1 MSHSLIK
8 IAVPALAL
16 AVLGLGACA
25 SSGKPLEPYGAAT
38 DRLAAECQARG
49 GILVPTGQSSGRA
62 ETDNICKITGGA
74 SRLTRSE

>member
-1 MSHSLIK
+1 MSRPLISF
-8 IAVPALAL
+8 ALPGLAL
-16 AVLGLGACA
+16 AVLGLGGCA
-25 SSGKPLEPYGAAT
+25 SSGKPLESYGAAT

-49 GILVPTGQSSGRA
+49 GILQPTGQSSGRA